1 MYCDHVRSSSE
12 CESAALKLGL
22 ADITVRDESNHGPT
36 HITFS
41 SPYCY
46 FYEDDLRF
54 NNLKPY
60 VGDNMLWLQCN
71 TFVACICR
79 QNYVCAKIPC
89 GEGHGDCDHD
99 NECEGSLVCGHLNC
113 ANSSITDCCTHTC
126 SNDYDCISG
135 ECHVEHNQCRLNSNT
150 IDWSKCSPDSPCT
163 DNEGDC
169 DHDTDCSEALICGTD
184 NCANGPAG
192 MDCCTYDEGN

>member
-1 MYCDHVRSSSE
+1 MSCDHVRSSSE

-22 ADITVRDESNHGPT
+22 ADVTAQDESFYSS
-36 HITFS
+36 ILFS

-46 FYEDDLRF
+46 FYKDDLWF

-60 VGDNMLWLQCN
+60 VGGNMYYNIGQCN

-126 SNDYDCISG
+126 SSDYDCISG
-135 ECHVEHNQCRLNSNT
+135 ECHVEHNQCRLNSDT
-150 IDWSKCSPDSPCT
+150 IDWSKCSQDSPCA

-169 DHDTDCSEALICGTD
+169 DHDTDCAEALICGTD
-184 NCANGPAG
+184 NCENGPAG
-192 MDCCTYDEGN
+192 MDCCTNDDGN